1 VLADLM
7 VSEGTIDEAA
17 FNALPPVTGTPVV
30 ATVAQTEAANTV
42 LVERWAAE
50 VGAIE

>member
-1 VLADLM
+1 
-7 VSEGTIDEAA
+7 
-17 FNALPPVTGTPVV
+17 V
-30 ATVAQTEAANTV
+30 ATVEQTEAANDV